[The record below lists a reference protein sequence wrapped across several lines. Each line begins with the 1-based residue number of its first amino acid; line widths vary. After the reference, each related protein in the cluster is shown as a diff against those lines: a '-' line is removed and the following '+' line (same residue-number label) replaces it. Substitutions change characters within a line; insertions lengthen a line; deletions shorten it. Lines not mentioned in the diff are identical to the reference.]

1 MIDQHYVNILR
12 KLLKTHS
19 GTPQAF
25 VLFLAGSLPGT
36 ALLHLHSLSLFS
48 MISRLPSDPLHKRA
62 VYALTTAPPSWRSW
76 FSNIRD
82 ICLLY
87 RLPHPLSLLKNP
99 LPKEQFKKM
108 CKSHV
113 IGYWEG
119 VLRQEV
125 SQLSSLM
132 YFKAHFHSLVTPHP
146 IIWTPGAN
154 PYEVAKAV
162 IQLKMLSGR
171 YRTAVLTRHWGSNKS
186 GCCPVPDCT
195 EQESLEHLLV
205 VCPYYDQYRT
215 RLRSLWTN
223 TKNQYLKSL
232 VSEVLLSTTNE
243 LVQFILDPSVHPVII
258 SHVQAYGKELLNLVF
273 HLTRTWCFTIHR
285 ERVKLL
291 KLLK

>member
-1 MIDQHYVNILR
+1 MKDSIIL
-12 KLLKTHS
+12 S
-19 GTPQAF
+19 
-25 VLFLAGSLPGT
+25 
-36 ALLHLHSLSLFS
+36 
-48 MISRLPSDPLHKRA
+48 
-62 VYALTTAPPSWRSW
+62 
-76 FSNIRD
+76 
-82 ICLLY
+82 
-87 RLPHPLSLLKNP
+87 
-99 LPKEQFKKM
+99 
-108 CKSHV
+108 
-113 IGYWEG
+113 
-119 VLRQEV
+119 EV
-125 SQLSSLM
+125 SLNTKRHFMRSKISLWAMRPTIFSEGKSCWTRMSSTWSSQISGSSAVEILDKNVIN
-132 YFKAHFHSLVTPHP
+132 FDQCVWFDL
-146 IIWTPGAN
+146 IWVGD
-154 PYEVAKAV
+154 
-162 IQLKMLSGR
+162 G
-171 YRTAVLTRHWGSNKS
+171 NKS
-186 GCCPVPDCT
+186 GCCPVSDCT